1 MPKNRKLQNVIGTE
15 HIKDAAE
22 AEIAAQASGGATVA
36 FKNVAVSGQDNIVAD
51 ASADTLNI
59 AGAGSV
65 SVTTN
70 AANDTL
76 TITGTDTNTQL
87 STEQVQDIV
96 GAMFTGNTETGITAT
111 YEDSDGTIDLVASGG
126 SPGGSNHQIQFNNGG
141 SFGGDA
147 NFTFDDTADAEKVV
161 LEATSSETLL
171 RITQNGEGHALVVED
186 ETNPDNSPFVINK
199 FGRVGIGENAVNNS
213 YSLSTGASGNIRFG
227 TNGFITGG
235 RFLASQNQA
244 PSNPV
249 ISRLTDIDTG
259 LYFPGADQI
268 GFSTGGTERL
278 RFGSAGQIGIAGAN
292 YGTSGQVLTSGGA
305 SGAVSWTTVS
315 GGSAFAPTP
324 QVFRQGSGGSTNPRT
339 TLTALTPYGF
349 PSFSNTNH
357 PTTLQRVFFF
367 PFIAPETVAITKLS
381 VYVSSANAS
390 SPNVLLG
397 IYTATEAGSGTTL
410 QRTPNALQMTA
421 SVATTST
428 GYQDA
433 TVSAYS
439 GGSTTI
445 TEGTLYYAAYAR
457 AAATAGGS
465 QLQGV
470 QSASR
475 SQISVSIG
483 NANQVAINNG
493 SGQGGEHSDGDAL
506 AASYPSAYP
515 SSKTTST
522 TTLHIMY
529 RVD

>member
-1 MPKNRKLQNVIGTE
+1 MPINRKLQNIIGTE
-15 HIKDAAE
+15 HITDSAE
-22 AEIAAQASGGATVA
+22 SAIAAQASGGATVA

-51 ASADTLNI
+51 AAT
-59 AGAGSV
+59 
-65 SVTTN
+65 
-70 AANDTL
+70 DTL
-76 TITGTDTNTQL
+76 T
-87 STEQVQDIV
+87 
-96 GAMFTGNTETGITAT
+96 
-111 YEDSDGTIDLVASGG
+111 LV
-126 SPGGSNHQIQFNNGG
+126 GGSNVTITTDASADSVTIAAAGG
-141 SFGGDA
+141 
-147 NFTFDDTADAEKVV
+147 
-161 LEATSSETLL
+161 
-171 RITQNGEGHALVVED
+171 
-186 ETNPDNSPFVINK
+186 
-199 FGRVGIGENAVNNS
+199 
-213 YSLSTGASGNIRFG
+213 
-227 TNGFITGG
+227 
-235 RFLASQNQA
+235 
-244 PSNPV
+244 
-249 ISRLTDIDTG
+249 
-259 LYFPGADQI
+259 
-268 GFSTGGTERL
+268 
-278 RFGSAGQIGIAGAN
+278 
-292 YGTSGQVLTSGGA
+292 
-305 SGAVSWTTVS
+305 

-349 PSFSNTNH
+349 PIFQNTNH

-457 AAATAGGS
+457 AASTAGGS

-470 QSASR
+470 QSTSR
-475 SQISVSIG
+475 AQISVSIG